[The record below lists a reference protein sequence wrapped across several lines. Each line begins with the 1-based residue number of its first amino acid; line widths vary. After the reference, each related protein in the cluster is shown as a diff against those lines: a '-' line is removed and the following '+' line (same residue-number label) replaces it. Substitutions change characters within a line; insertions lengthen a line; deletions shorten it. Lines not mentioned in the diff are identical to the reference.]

1 MCWSQR
7 WGVRPAEWLEG
18 GCGRSQSIR
27 EANAL
32 GRKNRCTGLS
42 GKVVKG
48 FEMQNI
54 IIIK

>member
-18 GCGRSQSIR
+18 GCGRSQTIR

-48 FEMQNI
+48 FETQNI